1 MTPWK
6 NKIIEPYIKDA
17 YKNNN
22 NNNNKKKLKHVNK
35 CKIGNLN

>member
-22 NNNNKKKLKHVNK
+22 NNNNNKKIKT
-35 CKIGNLN
+35 CEQMQDR